1 MAKPTEYDVWFTAAN
16 TVYRGV
22 PFSVLAGW
30 AGSGRV
36 GPADKVRESGNEHWS
51 LVSDNPLI
59 ADYLGGAA
67 MPVAAAEEGAAYEPV
82 EVDAGWPR
90 HFTEEDDD
98 VDMIPLID
106 ISLVLLIFFMMTTA
120 VSAFSP
126 VVVPDLKYA
135 GELSTDADA
144 ISINVDKQGDQ
155 PSYSLTVGAGTRQQD
170 SANPNDAK
178 AILAILD
185 TALAK
190 APRPP
195 EVRIAC
201 HKDMPRWVVGDL
213 MDELKK
219 RKDKNQIAI
228 YTAEVSEQAK

>member
-1 MAKPTEYDVWFTAAN
+1 MAKPTEYDVWFTTAN

-30 AGSGRV
+30 AGQGRV
-36 GPADKVRESGNEHWS
+36 GPADRVREAGNEHWTP
-51 LVSDNPLI
+51 VADNPLL
-59 ADYLGGAA
+59 ADYLAGA
-67 MPVAAAEEGAAYEPV
+67 PVPAAAEAGAAYEPV
-82 EVDAGWPR
+82 EIDAGWSK

-120 VSAFSP
+120 VTAFSP
-126 VVVPDLKYA
+126 VVVPDLKWA

-144 ISINVDKQGDQ
+144 ISINVDKQGDL
-155 PSYSLTVGAGTRQQD
+155 PAYSLTVGGGTRQAD
-170 SANPNDAK
+170 AANPNELKAVLVLLDAV
-178 AILAILD
+178 
-185 TALAK
+185 LAK
-190 APRPP
+190 AARPP

-201 HKDMPRWVVGDL
+201 HKDLPRWVVGDL

-228 YTAEVSEQAK
+228 YTAEVSEQSK

>member
-1 MAKPTEYDVWFTAAN
+1 MAKSTEYDVWFTSAN

-30 AGSGRV
+30 AGQGRV
-36 GPADKVRESGNEHWS
+36 GPADRVRESGTEPWS
-51 LVSDNPLI
+51 LVSDVPSV
-59 ADYLGGAA
+59 ADYLGGVAA
-67 MPVAAAEEGAAYEPV
+67 PAAAEAGAAYEPV
-82 EVDAGWPR
+82 EIDAGWPR
-90 HFTEEDDD
+90 HFSEEDDD

-120 VSAFSP
+120 VTAFSP
-126 VVVPDLKYA
+126 VLVPDLRFA

-144 ISINVDKQGDQ
+144 ISINVDKQGEQ
-155 PSYSLTVGAGTRQQD
+155 PAFSLTVGAAARQQD
-170 SANPNDAK
+170 AANPNDMK
-178 AILAILD
+178 ALLVLLD
-185 TALAK
+185 AALAK
-190 APRPP
+190 AARPP

-201 HKDMPRWVVGDL
+201 HKDLPRWVVADL

-228 YTAEVSEQAK
+228 YTAEVSEKSK